1 MFSVSSG
8 DTQLYPSPLLA
19 GLRINVG
26 FDIILTWLATWQA
39 VKAWSP
45 VIITY
50 QFSPKRCWSI
60 SFYCLST
67 KRITKP
73 GQRLVTSNHHLSKMF
88 SIHSSQRPV
97 SSEINSFAIKKN
109 GTLVYAREANSNV
122 TLTKSCEDPFNSD
135 KTVAESDL
143 MGQLNT

>member
-97 SSEINSFAIKKN
+97 SSEINSFAIKKRVLLFMQEKLIQMSHLPSHVKILS
-109 GTLVYAREANSNV
+109 TQI
-122 TLTKSCEDPFNSD
+122 K
-135 KTVAESDL
+135 
-143 MGQLNT
+143 QWLNLILWDN